1 MRVQRRDDGVGERG
15 CGSLLTVAVA
25 FLALAVLSAP
35 LRADEQPESEVAAL
49 RLTQEK
55 LPERWVVAKEVA
67 AEPEQLLPFG
77 EKLGGKLT
85 AMVSQLLESKSG
97 RVQLNYVG
105 FLIPEEMARAYQRMV
120 QLSRGTMTVLA
131 CGRVVLE
138 VGAVDER
145 GAPSDK
151 LMELATSWLTLDP
164 LQALKVK
171 PHQVTGKWLL
181 AEEVVLAQGDLRRVR
196 ADTGVEIE
204 AGLNQLFGMT
214 SGEGVR
220 ISLLKPTDPARLDRL
235 QAALLRRSELR
246 NKLLVL
252 EGCVAEIAAND
263 SRARDLAISLLQANA
278 KAVRERTPQPEEPP
292 AAEK

>member
-1 MRVQRRDDGVGERG
+1 MSAQRRDDGVGERG

-55 LPERWVVAKEVA
+55 LPEGWVVAKEVA

-196 ADTGVEIE
+196 AD
-204 AGLNQLFGMT
+204 
-214 SGEGVR
+214 
-220 ISLLKPTDPARLDRL
+220 
-235 QAALLRRSELR
+235 
-246 NKLLVL
+246 
-252 EGCVAEIAAND
+252 
-263 SRARDLAISLLQANA
+263 
-278 KAVRERTPQPEEPP
+278 
-292 AAEK
+292 

>member
-1 MRVQRRDDGVGERG
+1 LRLRGV
-15 CGSLLTVAVA
+15 AA
-25 FLALAVLSAP
+25 FVALAASCAP
-35 LRADEQPESEVAAL
+35 LLCGEELETEVAAV
-49 RLTQEK
+49 RLTQGK
-55 LPERWVVAKEVA
+55 LPEGWRVAKEVVA
-67 AEPEQLLPFG
+67 QPDQLLPFG

-85 AMVSQLLESKSG
+85 AMVSQLLESESG
-97 RVQLNYVG
+97 KVQLNYVG

-131 CGRVVLE
+131 RGRVVME

-171 PHQVTGKWLL
+171 PHQAAGKWLL
-181 AEEVVLAQGDLRRVR
+181 AEEAVLAQADRRRVQ

-204 AGLNQLFGMT
+204 AGLNQLFGMA

-235 QAALLRRSELR
+235 QAALLRRGELR

-263 SRARDLAISLLQANA
+263 ARARDLAISLLEANA
-278 KAVRERTPQPEEPP
+278 KAVRERAGQGEKQP